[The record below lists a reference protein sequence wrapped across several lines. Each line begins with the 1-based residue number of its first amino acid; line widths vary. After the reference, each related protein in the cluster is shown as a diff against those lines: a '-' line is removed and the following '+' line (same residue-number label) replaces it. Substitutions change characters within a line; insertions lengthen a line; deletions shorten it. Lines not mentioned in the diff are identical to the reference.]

1 MVLIT
6 VAAVVIGGAV
16 ILLNRP
22 STPSTAGGDLISP
35 PVIYSADIVSGE
47 SLGRSDAPV
56 VLSVWSDF
64 QCPVCGRFVRDQYAN
79 LKATFIDAGVLR
91 IESHDIA
98 ILGSGNPNESLE
110 SAVGAR
116 CAGEQNR
123 YWQYH
128 DLVFWNQGRE
138 NRGDFGSEFLA
149 SVANRAGVDRAAW
162 DSCVAAETVR
172 DAIKAETAAAAGQ
185 GINSTPTLSLNG
197 STPTAGLPDP
207 ATLMAQIQALAGTAS
222 PGASAAP

>member
-6 VAAVVIGGAV
+6 VAALVIGGAV

-22 STPSTAGGDLISP
+22 STPTTAGGDLIGP
-35 PVIYSADIVSGE
+35 PAIYSADIVSGQ
-47 SLGRSDAPV
+47 SLGRADAPV

-79 LKATFIDAGVLR
+79 LKATFIDTGVLR

-98 ILGSGNPNESLE
+98 ILGSGDPDESLE
-110 SAVGAR
+110 LAVGAR
-116 CAGEQNR
+116 CASEQGR

-128 DLVFWNQGRE
+128 DLIFWNHGRE
-138 NRGDFGSEFLA
+138 NRGDYGPEFLA
-149 SVANRAGVDRAAW
+149 AVANRAGVDRSAW
-162 DSCVAAETVR
+162 DSCVAADTVR
-172 DAIKAETAAAAGQ
+172 DAVMAETVAAVRE

-197 STPTAGLPDP
+197 
-207 ATLMAQIQALAGTAS
+207 
-222 PGASAAP
+222 